1 MRATSESITG
11 SALTRAKIDLFP
23 KISQIV
29 YYAYVTDDAVKASP
43 YNKGA
48 KITGANN
55 VKVALGLTADLDA
68 ILNLNNIGK
77 DNKNGNK

>member
-1 MRATSESITG
+1 M
-11 SALTRAKIDLFP
+11 
-23 KISQIV
+23 

>member
-1 MRATSESITG
+1 M
-11 SALTRAKIDLFP
+11 DLFP

-29 YYAYVTDDAVKASP
+29 YYAYVVDDAVKASP
-43 YNKGA
+43 YIGGA
-48 KITGANN
+48 KITGSNN

-77 DNKNGNK
+77 NDNKNGNK